1 MNCDCLLLLLVMM
14 LIGAATLTSALRAAS
29 HSSQLLTRAMNGRA
43 TRCYSGNRVL
53 AMCAPAT
60 PSAPAAPV
68 GEVSELS
75 RLEIRIGKI
84 VEIGRHPEA
93 DGLFVEKVDLG
104 EADGPRTIVSG
115 LVQFCTEE
123 QLLNRKVVVL
133 ANLKPRALKGIMSAG
148 MLLCASNA
156 DHTKVEP
163 LVVPDGAPVG
173 QLVTF
178 SGYKPEPEPAGN
190 RASKA
195 FTKVADDLFVDDNG
209 VATYKGVPFDCGSG
223 PITAS
228 LKGKIS

>member
-1 MNCDCLLLLLVMM
+1 MNCVCLLLIVMM
-14 LIGAATLTSALRAAS
+14 IGPTLISSLRSTIFRSSLKSLAPRSAAA
-29 HSSQLLTRAMNGRA
+29 
-43 TRCYSGNRVL
+43 YSGCRVL
-53 AMCAPAT
+53 AMC
-60 PSAPAAPV
+60 SAAPPA
-68 GEVSELS
+68 GEVTELS

-93 DGLFVEKVDLG
+93 DGLYVEKVDLG
-104 EADGPRTIVSG
+104 EAEGPRTIVSG

-148 MLLCASNA
+148 MLLCVSNA

-163 LVVPDGAPVG
+163 LVVPEAAPVG

-178 SGYKPEPEPAGN
+178 SGHKPEPEPAGN

-195 FTKVADDLFVDDNG
+195 FSKVADELFVDDNG